1 MRKNNS
7 QLRIISGELGGRLID
22 APNTPATHPMGD
34 RERQAIFNQI
44 RAEVPGAKALDAF
57 AGSGALGI
65 EALSLGAASVDF
77 LENNPK
83 AIRTINDNIAKLN
96 LGTKT
101 QVIRTPKAH
110 YDLIFA
116 NPPYDKPQYKLV
128 EELVAHLSSNGIFVL
143 SHPNLPQPP
152 DFVGLAL
159 ISDRNYAA
167 ACIKIYRKI

>member
-77 LENNPK
+77 LENNPHG
-83 AIRTINDNIAKLN
+83 KL
-96 LGTKT
+96 G
-101 QVIRTPKAH
+101 
-110 YDLIFA
+110 
-116 NPPYDKPQYKLV
+116 PPYFSLNKKSPASFKK
-128 EELVAHLSSNGIFVL
+128 AG
-143 SHPNLPQPP
+143 
-152 DFVGLAL
+152 DFIPL
-159 ISDRNYAA
+159 
-167 ACIKIYRKI
+167 